1 MEFLSDES
9 IITKK
14 GQITIPRKLRDEL
27 NLKPGKKVFFVKS
40 EDGVLIKPVV
50 ENIRSLRGILE
61 TEITSDKIQTKIT
74 SIRKEWSLD
83 DEQ

>member
-9 IITKK
+9 KITKK
-14 GQITIPRKLRDEL
+14 GQITIPRKLRNEL

-50 ENIRSLRGILE
+50 ENVRSLRGILK
-61 TEITSDKIQTKIT
+61 TEITSDEIQNEIT
-74 SIRKEWSLD
+74 NIRKEWSLND
-83 DEQ
+83 D

>member
-9 IITKK
+9 TITKK

-40 EDGVLIKPVV
+40 EDGILIKPVV
-50 ENIRSLRGILE
+50 ENVRSLRGILN
-61 TEITSDKIQTKIT
+61 TDVTSDKIQNEIT
-74 SIRKEWSLD
+74 NIRKEWSLD
-83 DEQ
+83 DD

>member
-1 MEFLSDES
+1 MESLSEES
-9 IITKK
+9 TITKK
-14 GQITIPRKLRDEL
+14 GQVTIPQKLREEL

-50 ENIRSLRGILE
+50 ENIRSLRGILK
-61 TEITSDKIQTKIT
+61 TKVTPDKIQREIK

-83 DEQ
+83 DDR

>member
-9 IITKK
+9 TITKK

-50 ENIRSLRGILE
+50 ENVRSLRGILK
-61 TEITSDKIQTKIT
+61 TKVTSDEIQNEIT

-83 DEQ
+83 DV

>member
-9 IITKK
+9 TITKK

-50 ENIRSLRGILE
+50 ENVRSLRGILN
-61 TEITSDKIQTKIT
+61 TDVTSDEIKDEIT

-83 DEQ
+83 DD